1 MNLAFSAY
9 SMYLNIL
16 YLNNRIMYFT
26 KIGQTSHDE
35 TTPYK
40 VTGQKAQTVRE
51 FINEVLHERPK
62 EWGYISVG
70 KHFYQSGAIRV
81 AEYRYGKLV
90 SKSDG
95 IALDIKINEIISLGG
110 WSRMDYTINWNR
122 EARL

>member
-1 MNLAFSAY
+1 MF
-9 SMYLNIL
+9 
-16 YLNNRIMYFT
+16 FT
-26 KIGQTSHDE
+26 KIGLTSRDE

-51 FINEVLHERPK
+51 FINEVLFERPN

-70 KHFYQSGAIRV
+70 KHFFQSGAIVV

-90 SKSDG
+90 SLIDCY
-95 IALDIKINEIISLGG
+95 ALDVKIKKIVALGG